1 MQVAHSDPSS
11 NTRSNV
17 GMDDIRSIGHKKDHK
32 YFLSMSILHNLGR
45 LTNLESKAFRF
56 ATLGKA
62 ILITANPKKKG
73 ENHGIK
79 TESSKLVRNSNKRS
93 E

>member
-1 MQVAHSDPSS
+1 
-11 NTRSNV
+11 
-17 GMDDIRSIGHKKDHK
+17 
-32 YFLSMSILHNLGR
+32 MSILHNLER

-73 ENHGIK
+73 ENHGIE
-79 TESSKLVRNSNKRS
+79 TESSKLV
-93 E
+93 